1 MEIPLP
7 AASLFQ
13 PSVCARGQME
23 SSFCVGRELGRANV
37 WCCLHCSHSHPVL
50 APFIDRHLD
59 KLAKAVAF
67 PASLL
72 STLLGCRDPR
82 TLNSSKQAPTDF
94 TSLQGEG
101 GGGEPGADTEKL
113 ARPIPVTHILR
124 WNRRDHKT
132 FEDRTGPGS
141 GLKLEAHWRN

>member
-1 MEIPLP
+1 
-7 AASLFQ
+7 
-13 PSVCARGQME
+13 ME
-23 SSFCVGRELGRANV
+23 SDFCVGRVLRRANV
-37 WCCLHCSHSHPVL
+37 WRRLHRSHSHPAL
-50 APFIDRHLD
+50 APFIDRQLD

-72 STLLGCRDPR
+72 STLLGCRDPC

-94 TSLQGEG
+94 TSLQGW
-101 GGGEPGADTEKL
+101 GGGESLGQTLRSWQGLSQAYGP
-113 ARPIPVTHILR
+113 PVTHILR

-141 GLKLEAHWRN
+141 GLKLEAYRRN